1 MKNKKLIIIISL
13 VLVAICVGVGIFFL
27 ASTGTADPTGPSV
40 SGEVVDYASS
50 LKLDLNSPYKKQEVT
65 VKLHIDGDTVH
76 FNVPSSVN
84 PTGVLKARFLAVN
97 TPESTGKIEEYG
109 KTASDFTKEKLKNAQ
124 SIYIESDTTT
134 WDADSTGDRY
144 LCWIWYKPQGSNEYR
159 NLNIELLQEGLAI
172 ASNSGGNRYGS
183 TCLSAIAQA
192 QQQKLHVYS
201 GKKDP
206 NFFYG
211 ESIEMDLK
219 ELRTNIQDYENQ
231 KVAFTGV
238 ITMHYNNGVFVEQYD
253 AEAQQYFGIYVYIGF
268 NFAGSHLLDIGN
280 EVRFAGSVTNFNG
293 SWQVSGL
300 SYSEYRPKDDD
311 IRLISEGNDAAFVLT
326 TPNTFKSKV
335 DLTLIDPTTDNAVTK
350 TYPYA
355 ELAMGTS
362 IEMKNLK
369 VIDIYTTQS
378 ENPDS
383 NGAMSITVSADGVTL
398 TIRTIVLQDAEGK
411 VITAAAYNGKTIDV
425 KGVVDCFNGEYQIK
439 VLTADHITVH

>member
-13 VLVAICVGVGIFFL
+13 ILVAICVGVGIFFL
-27 ASTGTADPTGPSV
+27 ASTGTPDPTSPIVG
-40 SGEVVDYASS
+40 GETVDYASS
-50 LKLDLNSPYKKQEVT
+50 VKLDMSSSYKKQEVT

-76 FNVPSSVN
+76 FNVPHSVN

-144 LCWIWYKPQGSNEYR
+144 LCWIWYKPQGESEYR

-183 TCLSAIAQA
+183 TCLAAIAQA
-192 QQQKLHVYS
+192 QNQKLHVYS

-211 ESIEMDLK
+211 ESEEMDLK
-219 ELRTNIQDYENQ
+219 ELRTNIQTYENK

-253 AEAQQYFGIYVYIGF
+253 AETQQFFGMYVYVGF
-268 NFAGSHLLDIGN
+268 NFAGGHLLEIGN

-311 IRLISEGNDAAFVLT
+311 IRLISEGNEAAFVLT
-326 TPNTFKSKV
+326 TPKTFQSKV
-335 DLTLIDPTTDNAVTK
+335 DLTLIDPITEEAVTK

-369 VIDIYTTQS
+369 VTDIYTTQS

-383 NGAMSITVSADGVTL
+383 NGAMSITVTADGITL
-398 TIRTIVLQDAEGK
+398 TIRTIVLQDEAGN
-411 VITAAAYNGKTIDV
+411 VIKASAYNGKTIDV